1 MSSLT
6 VYTFSPRWGLP
17 TTGPFALKLLAWLRA
32 AQIDYVQRFEDR
44 PGKGPLGKSPWIER
58 GGQRLGDSDAII
70 AHLAKQHGLPD
81 PFAVRDEQ
89 GALRLALKLAF
100 EERFHQ
106 ILEWELFV
114 HPAGAA
120 EVRVIVREAL
130 PAPIDRLVSA
140 GMIRHFTRQLHARG
154 IGRLPPQAIADEGAR
169 LLDIVQMSLETGSGW
184 ISGDDAPDIVDFAV
198 WGQLAP
204 MLSWPMQTPVAMAA
218 KARPALMRWHESM
231 LARQPSQQ
239 ILHGSR

>member
-17 TTGPFALKLLAWLRA
+17 TTGPFALKLLAWLNA
-32 AQIDYVQRFEDR
+32 AQIDYTQRFEDR
-44 PGKGPLGKSPWIER
+44 PGKGPLGKSPWIEHD
-58 GGQRLGDSDAII
+58 GQRLGDSDAII
-70 AHLAKQHGLPD
+70 VHLAKLHDLPG
-81 PFAVRDEQ
+81 PFAVGDEQ
-89 GALRLALKLAF
+89 RALRLALKTAF

-114 HPAGAA
+114 HRAGAA

-130 PAPIDRLVSA
+130 PPPIDRLISA

-154 IGRLPPQAIADEGAR
+154 IGRLPPQAIADQGER
-169 LLDIVQMSLETGSGW
+169 LLDIVEVTLETGSGW

-204 MLSWPMQTPVAMAA
+204 MLAWPMQTPVAVAA

-231 LARQPSQQ
+231 LARHFPS
-239 ILHGSR
+239 

>member
-1 MSSLT
+1 MSPLE

-17 TTGPFALKLLAWLRA
+17 TTGPFALKLLAWLNEA
-32 AQIDYVQRFEDR
+32 GIDYVQRFEDR
-44 PGKGPLGKSPWIER
+44 PGKGPLGKSPWIEHDR
-58 GGQRLGDSDAII
+58 QRLGDSDAII
-70 AHLAKQHGLPD
+70 AHLAKLHDLPD
-81 PFAVRDEQ
+81 PFAVPDGER
-89 GALRLALKLAF
+89 ALRLALKLAF

-120 EVRVIVREAL
+120 EVRAIVREAL
-130 PAPIDRLVSA
+130 PPPVDRLISA

-154 IGRLPPQAIADEGAR
+154 IGRLPPQAIADEGER
-169 LLDIVQMSLETGSGW
+169 LLDMVDALLGSGTAW
-184 ISGDDAPDIVDFAV
+184 LSGADAPDIVDFAA

-218 KARPALMRWHESM
+218 KARPALMRWHEAM
-231 LARQPSQQ
+231 LARYVP
-239 ILHGSR
+239 RR

>member
-1 MSSLT
+1 MSPLE

-17 TTGPFALKLLAWLRA
+17 TTGPFALKLLAWLNEA
-32 AQIDYVQRFEDR
+32 GIDYVQRFEDR
-44 PGKGPLGKSPWIER
+44 PGKGPLGKSPWIEHD
-58 GGQRLGDSDAII
+58 GQRLGDSDAII
-70 AHLAKQHGLPD
+70 AHLAKLHDLPD
-81 PFAVRDEQ
+81 PFAVPDGER
-89 GALRLALKLAF
+89 ALRLALKLAF

-120 EVRVIVREAL
+120 EVRAIVREAL
-130 PAPIDRLVSA
+130 PPPVDWLISA

-154 IGRLPPQAIADEGAR
+154 IGRLPPQAIADEGER
-169 LLDIVQMSLETGSGW
+169 LLDMVDALLGSGTAW
-184 ISGDDAPDIVDFAV
+184 LSGADAPDIVDFAA

-218 KARPALMRWHESM
+218 KARPALMRWHEAM
-231 LARQPSQQ
+231 LARYVP
-239 ILHGSR
+239 RR

>member
-1 MSSLT
+1 MSPLE

-17 TTGPFALKLLAWLRA
+17 TTGPFALKLLAWLNEA
-32 AQIDYVQRFEDR
+32 GIDYVQRFEDR
-44 PGKGPLGKSPWIER
+44 PGKGPLGKSPWIEHD
-58 GGQRLGDSDAII
+58 GQRLGDSDAII
-70 AHLAKQHGLPD
+70 AHLAKLHDLPD
-81 PFAVRDEQ
+81 PFAVPDGER
-89 GALRLALKLAF
+89 ALRLALKLAF

-120 EVRVIVREAL
+120 ELRAIVREAL
-130 PAPIDRLVSA
+130 PPPVDRLISA

-154 IGRLPPQAIADEGAR
+154 IGRLPPQAIADEGER
-169 LLDIVQMSLETGSGW
+169 LLDMVDALLGSGAAW
-184 ISGDDAPDIVDFAV
+184 LSGADAPDIVDFAA

-218 KARPALMRWHESM
+218 KARPALMRWHEAM
-231 LARQPSQQ
+231 LARHVP
-239 ILHGSR
+239 RR

>member
-1 MSSLT
+1 MSPLE

-17 TTGPFALKLLAWLRA
+17 TTGPFALKLLAWLNEA
-32 AQIDYVQRFEDR
+32 GIDYVQRFEDR
-44 PGKGPLGKSPWIER
+44 PGKGPLGKSPWIEHD
-58 GGQRLGDSDAII
+58 GQRLGDSDAII
-70 AHLAKQHGLPD
+70 AHLAKLHDLPD
-81 PFAVRDEQ
+81 PFAVPDGEK
-89 GALRLALKLAF
+89 ALRLALKLAF

-120 EVRVIVREAL
+120 EVRAIVREAL
-130 PAPIDRLVSA
+130 PPPVDRLISA

-154 IGRLPPQAIADEGAR
+154 IGRLPPQAIADEGER
-169 LLDIVQMSLETGSGW
+169 LLDMVDALLGSGTAW
-184 ISGDDAPDIVDFAV
+184 LSGADAPDIVDFAA

-218 KARPALMRWHESM
+218 KARPALMRWHEAM
-231 LARQPSQQ
+231 LARYVP
-239 ILHGSR
+239 RR

>member
-1 MSSLT
+1 MSPLE

-17 TTGPFALKLLAWLRA
+17 TTGPFALKLLAWLNEA
-32 AQIDYVQRFEDR
+32 GIDYVQRFEDR
-44 PGKGPLGKSPWIER
+44 PGKGPLGKSPWIVR
-58 GGQRLGDSDAII
+58 DGKRLGDSDAII
-70 AHLAKQHGLPD
+70 AHLAKLHDLPD
-81 PFAVRDEQ
+81 PFAVPDGER
-89 GALRLALKLAF
+89 ALRLALKLAF

-120 EVRVIVREAL
+120 EVRAIVREAL
-130 PAPIDRLVSA
+130 PPPVDWLISA

-154 IGRLPPQAIADEGAR
+154 IGRLPPQAIADEGER
-169 LLDIVQMSLETGSGW
+169 LLDMVDALLGSGTAW
-184 ISGDDAPDIVDFAV
+184 LSGTDAPDIVDFAA

-218 KARPALMRWHESM
+218 KARPALMRWHEAM
-231 LARQPSQQ
+231 LARYVP
-239 ILHGSR
+239 RR

>member
-1 MSSLT
+1 MSPLE

-17 TTGPFALKLLAWLRA
+17 TTGPFALKLLAWLNEA
-32 AQIDYVQRFEDR
+32 GIDYVQRFEDR
-44 PGKGPLGKSPWIER
+44 PGKGPLGKSPWIEHD
-58 GGQRLGDSDAII
+58 GQRLGDSDAII
-70 AHLAKQHGLPD
+70 AHLAKLHDLPD
-81 PFAVRDEQ
+81 PFAVPDSEK
-89 GALRLALKLAF
+89 ALRLALKLAF

-120 EVRVIVREAL
+120 EVRAIVREAL
-130 PAPIDRLVSA
+130 PPPVDRLISA

-154 IGRLPPQAIADEGAR
+154 IGRLPPQAIADEGER
-169 LLDIVQMSLETGSGW
+169 LLDMVDALLGSGTAW
-184 ISGDDAPDIVDFAV
+184 LSGADAPDIVDFAA

-218 KARPALMRWHESM
+218 KARPALMHWHEAM
-231 LARQPSQQ
+231 LARYVP
-239 ILHGSR
+239 RR